1 MKISYI
7 NKIFSFFSVLSLL
20 LFWGCEKN
28 ITEFGFD
35 GVISGTIKTADGSI
49 VAGDM
54 TNNTLIVQALG
65 EGDLVTTVIRVDGD
79 GTYQNTKLFPAKT
92 KIWLTGPV
100 ITEGSDTIEIDFTT
114 RKEQVYDFTVIP
126 FLSIKTP
133 VLNGTPTSATITVD
147 YDIKG
152 NAGYTSK
159 TRNIYCGTYRYPNNS
174 IGSGTFYTTKI
185 VPVNTDSGTATITGL
200 VSGTKYYIRVGATA
214 NGSNYQNFSEQIIV
228 TTP

>member
-1 MKISYI
+1 MKIIYI
-7 NKIFSFFSVLSLL
+7 NKLFAIFSVLSIF
-20 LFWGCEKN
+20 LFSGCERN

-35 GVISGTIKTADGSI
+35 GIISGTIKTADGNI

-54 TNNTLIVQALG
+54 TNNTLIVQTLG

-79 GTYQNTKLFPAKT
+79 GTYQNTKLFPVKT

-100 ITEGSDTIEIDFTT
+100 ITEGSDTIEIDFATQ
-114 RKEQVYDFTVIP
+114 KNQVYDFIVTP
-126 FLSIKTP
+126 FLSLKQP
-133 VLNGTPTSATITVD
+133 VLNGTPTSTSITVD

-152 NAGYTSK
+152 NGGYTPK

-185 VPVNTDSGTATITGL
+185 VPVNTDNGSATITGL